1 MFLKFSE
8 ESQKLFLLAL
18 KEKNKLNDSCIGTEH
33 LFLAILSMKDSY
45 ICKILNE
52 NGLFYDNFLSY
63 FNKKDFLKSTN
74 DFVFTPLMMDIIN
87 KLSSLNK
94 KEIMIN
100 DIVYEVLNCSN
111 SKVNLILRNMNIYI
125 KDIVKKINVNSRKK
139 RNVNKSIL
147 NDIGINLNDK
157 CGFDNAIL
165 LGRDKEID
173 NIVEILCCKN
183 KNNPLLIGDAGVG
196 KTAIIE
202 ELARRIVKGNIPYQ
216 LKNKIIYSISMSSLV
231 AGTKYR
237 GEFEDKINKLI
248 LEVES
253 SDDII
258 LFIDEIHT
266 LVGAGGADGAIDASN
281 ILKPS
286 LARGT
291 IKIIGATTCE
301 EYKKFFSDDKALSR
315 RFRNIYINEPSCEET
330 RDILLG
336 IKGIYENYHNVKLS
350 SDIIDKIV
358 YYSDKYIKNRKFPD
372 KAIDIL
378 DEVCVLSSFSFN
390 DKYKVI
396 NSLEKELNDIVVLK
410 NNSLLVDDYKMAKKY
425 SCTEKNILLKLNKFK
440 NKFYKFNN
448 KNIVKD
454 NTLLKVM
461 ERKTNIPFYSFKNN
475 YKMYNDKFKK
485 YKELSLFSNN
495 LVSLVKSYYFNFY
508 DNIINNCL
516 GNCLYIESSTGCLN
530 NFFIDE
536 LVNYFYLDKN
546 IICIDLNNFRN
557 IDSFLRDSKFLTNVK
572 SNVFSVIII
581 KNYDNSDNSIKEFF
595 TDILDNG
602 YYLDENNEK
611 ISFMSNIFIFSS
623 IGSSSTIGFNKEFN
637 NRECYINVDSFC
649 DSKLVN
655 KINKLKD
662 NINLS
667 NKDLSNLCSK
677 IINSNYSFY
686 NIDFIIRKELSNFNI
701 NLKKNRTI
709 RV

>member
-45 ICKILNE
+45 ICRILNE
-52 NGLFYDNFLSY
+52 NGLFYEKFLSY

-111 SKVNLILRNMNIYI
+111 SKVNLILRNMNINI
-125 KDIVKKINVNSRKK
+125 KDIVKKIYVNSRKK
-139 RNVNKSIL
+139 RIINKSIL

-157 CGFDNAIL
+157 CGSDSDIL

-266 LVGAGGADGAIDASN
+266 LVVAGGADGAIDASN

-358 YYSDKYIKNRKFPD
+358 YYSDKYIKNRRFPD

-410 NNSLLVDDYKMAKKY
+410 NNSLLVDDYKMAKRY

-454 NTLLKVM
+454 NILLKVM

-485 YKELSLFSNN
+485 YKELSLFSND
-495 LVSLVKSYYFNFY
+495 LISLVKSYYFNFY

-516 GNCLYIESSTGCLN
+516 GNCLYIESSNGCLN

-557 IDSFLRDSKFLTNVK
+557 IDSLLRDSKFLTNVK

-623 IGSSSTIGFNKEFN
+623 IGISSTIGFNKEFN

-667 NKDLSNLCSK
+667 NKDLSNICSK